1 LAYSFLRHNKIK
13 DARDAFEKLSKIDI
27 HSPMILE
34 LNANILIKEKKYEE
48 AFELYRDALGKYPYH
63 RAFILGVS
71 NLIIQANKP
80 DKAIELLNNNLL
92 TFNKDPLFFHLLAK
106 AYNQKKEYLLEH
118 ENLSDAY
125 YHQFDIQ
132 SAITQMDLAVKTP
145 SENFYDKSRVEH
157 RLNELKREAELMR
170 N

>member
-1 LAYSFLRHNKIK
+1 
-13 DARDAFEKLSKIDI
+13 
-27 HSPMILE
+27 
-34 LNANILIKEKKYEE
+34 
-48 AFELYRDALGKYPYH
+48 
-63 RAFILGVS
+63 LGVS

-92 TFNKDPLFFHLLAK
+92 TFNKDPLFFQLLAK

-132 SAITQMDLAVKTP
+132 NAITQMDLAVKTP